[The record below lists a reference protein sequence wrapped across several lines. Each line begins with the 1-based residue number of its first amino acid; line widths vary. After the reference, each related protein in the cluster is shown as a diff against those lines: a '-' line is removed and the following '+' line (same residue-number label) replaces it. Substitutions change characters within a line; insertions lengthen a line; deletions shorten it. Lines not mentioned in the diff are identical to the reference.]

1 MVSVDKTVM
10 HQSLKDWIKTFRKEP
25 KYLSHVWVYPDRLET
40 TISKDVMI
48 KDIGDVTVY
57 TRYIVPFV
65 NEFETRGDK
74 KITAICL
81 SSGDAVNFLN
91 FLQASNPERVVY
103 DCWPNNSSEW
113 ATKRNLSY
121 ETVVAKSRVAS
132 KKHENF
138 YEYNNY
144 QFEANQIR
152 DINEYREIFGLFRY
166 SKCQTLDEIKA

>member
-1 MVSVDKTVM
+1 MVLYVYSINVSLFHLIEVDFRRNFIRGLCVFGFRCERMVNVDKTVV
-10 HQSLKDWIKTFRKEP
+10 HQSLKDWLKTFRKEP
-25 KYLSHVWVYPDRLET
+25 KYLSHVWIYPDRLET
-40 TISKDVMI
+40 TISKDIAI

-57 TRYIVPFV
+57 TRYIVPFI

-91 FLQASNPERVVY
+91 FLQASNPERIVY

-121 ETVVAKSRVAS
+121 E
-132 KKHENF
+132 
-138 YEYNNY
+138 
-144 QFEANQIR
+144 
-152 DINEYREIFGLFRY
+152 
-166 SKCQTLDEIKA
+166 